1 MENGIYK
8 DFMDFKYDF
17 AISYAG
23 EDRKI
28 ADGIYKTLKELDR
41 ECKIFY
47 APYKINEI
55 IGNNGETFFENAF
68 KSSKILIVIFSENY
82 KRKEWTRYEWDIIR
96 KINLENRFVPIKID
110 NVDLM
115 GLSSKI
121 IYLDFKDNYVEI
133 AEKCIFKLIQ
143 FEKEYGIKI
152 KSEYEGT
159 FEDIKNAEGDLDKV
173 FQIVK
178 DNRERYPLEDIEYP
192 NGDYIKEYKIIKI
205 KDVSYAKI
213 KRLIVRID
221 IPDNLSKDE
230 VIFNIKYCTAEIF
243 NKYKPDALGVF
254 VYSSEASNFTGY
266 NIYNVASSDFAPY
279 GKWEKAEEGFVYNL
293 PIDKFDYYIKFNEIY
308 FNKNS

>member
-1 MENGIYK
+1 MENGIYNN
-8 DFMDFKYDF
+8 FTNFKYDF

-28 ADGIYKTLKELDR
+28 ADGIYKKLKELDR

-173 FQIVK
+173 YQIVK
-178 DNRERYPLEDIEYP
+178 DNRERCPLKDIEYP

-230 VIFNIKYCTAEIF
+230 VKFNIKYCTAEIF

-254 VYSSEASNFTGY
+254 VYCSKASNFTGY
-266 NIYNVASSDFAPY
+266 NIFNVAKSDFAPY
-279 GKWEKAEEGFVYNL
+279 G
-293 PIDKFDYYIKFNEIY
+293 
-308 FNKNS
+308 